1 MRRPTRNRQRR
12 DIGLVF
18 VSVLLGVCGVFVILT
33 GGAPYSPI
41 VPGPHNVSDLRI
53 HGPVSLAFGLLLIAG
68 AVYFW
73 IESGK

>member
-1 MRRPTRNRQRR
+1 M
-12 DIGLVF
+12 F
-18 VSVLLGVCGVFVILT
+18 VSVLLAVSGGFVILT

-68 AVYFW
+68 AIYFW
-73 IESGK
+73 FESGK

>member
-1 MRRPTRNRQRR
+1 MSRPTRHRKRR

-18 VSVLLGVCGVFVILT
+18 VSILLAVSGVFVILT
-33 GGAPYSPI
+33 GDAPFSPI

-53 HGPVSLAFGLLLIAG
+53 HGPVSLTFGLVLIAG
-68 AVYFW
+68 AIYFW